1 MIDWFKGLNMVAKL
15 SVVLTALAL
24 VAIAVAT
31 VNHFV
36 DVAFQSAEETGAAN
50 VRAIVAEE
58 GMSNVKNANEA
69 AAEVRSDPVVRNADC
84 VRDSRTP
91 ENC

>member
-31 VNHFV
+31 INHFI

-50 VRAIVAEE
+50 VRVIVAEE

-69 AAEVRSDPVVRNADC
+69 AAEVKRDPVLRHTDC

>member
-15 SVVLTALAL
+15 GVVLMALAL
-24 VAIAVAT
+24 VGIAVAT

>member
-36 DVAFQSAEETGAAN
+36 DVAFQSAKEAGAAN

>member
-1 MIDWFKGLNMVAKL
+1 MIAWFKGLDVVAKFG
-15 SVVLTALAL
+15 VVLTTLALA
-24 VAIAVAT
+24 AIAVT
-31 VNHFV
+31 TINHFV
-36 DVAFQSAEETGAAN
+36 DNAFQSAEETGAAN
-50 VRAIVAEE
+50 VRVIVAEE

-69 AAEVRSDPVVRNADC
+69 AAEVKRDPVLRHTDC

>member
-24 VAIAVAT
+24 VGIAVAT

-69 AAEVRSDPVVRNADC
+69 AAEVRSDPVVRHTDC